1 MISGMFEF
9 RGSCSLGLHSLIL
22 EGGEQVF
29 EDPPHNIKERG
40 AGCPRT
46 GLLMFLLVRGLKIID
61 INCRTNHVCMSQIY
75 NATNLHQIT
84 KTCAVARSARL
95 LPAHK
100 PCSPTTLNS
109 ARFLLVA
116 ADSQSTRHNDDA
128 ATRRRRR
135 QRRLRRAPWCGSV
148 LGRGCVYR

>member
-46 GLLMFLLVRGLKIID
+46 GLLMFLLVRGPKIIG
-61 INCRTNHVCMSQIY
+61 INCRTNHVCSPQLY
-75 NATNLHQIT
+75 NAPNLQQMT
-84 KTCAVARSARL
+84 KTCASAEGTPFSSLRAVL
-95 LPAHK
+95 ASEIK
-100 PCSPTTLNS
+100 
-109 ARFLLVA
+109 
-116 ADSQSTRHNDDA
+116 QSVFSFR
-128 ATRRRRR
+128 
-135 QRRLRRAPWCGSV
+135 
-148 LGRGCVYR
+148 GR